1 MANVSSISNPHSG
14 HCSLPRLMIKGKE
27 CMALGWSQNHPG
39 FRKPVGGSVHLPL
52 PKSLKSTQLQ
62 PVRTGRTVAFLV
74 SSPWEMY
81 FGENI

>member
-1 MANVSSISNPHSG
+1 MRGFGMVSEP
-14 HCSLPRLMIKGKE
+14 PRLQE
-27 CMALGWSQNHPG
+27 T
-39 FRKPVGGSVHLPL
+39 VGGSVHLPL

-81 FGENI
+81 FEENI